1 MEIIKFQ
8 SHHLVAVEKLYLE
21 SRLATFTWLDTVE
34 FDLSDFER
42 DTEGESIWVAI
53 ESNKIVGFVSIWAPE
68 SFIHHLFVSPLK
80 LRGGVG
86 LKLLDLA
93 KQRYPNL
100 SLKCL
105 SQNSNAT
112 EFYLSQGFTIAETVD
127 NGAESYHLMKWKSQ
141 TIQTT

>member
-1 MEIIKFQ
+1 MEIIRLQ
-8 SHHLVAVEKLYLE
+8 SHHINAVKKLYLE

-53 ESNKIVGFVSIWAPE
+53 ESNKVIGFVSIWVPE
-68 SFIHHLFVSPLK
+68 NFIHHLFVSPRN

-93 KQRYPNL
+93 KQRYRRL

-105 SQNSNAT
+105 SQNDNAI
-112 EFYLSQGFTIAETVD
+112 EFYLSQGFTIAETLD
-127 NGAESYHLMKWKSQ
+127 NGAESYHLMKWTSQ
-141 TIQTT
+141 T

>member
-1 MEIIKFQ
+1 MEIIRFHA
-8 SHHLVAVEKLYLE
+8 HHLNAVKKLYLE

-42 DTEGESIWVAI
+42 DTDGESIWVAV
-53 ESNKIVGFVSIWAPE
+53 ESNEVVGFVSIWAPE
-68 SFIHHLFVSPLK
+68 SFIHHLFVSPNN

-93 KQRYPNL
+93 KQKYSNL

-112 EFYLSQGFTIAETVD
+112 EFYLSQGFTIVETVG
-127 NGAESYHLMKWKSQ
+127 NGPESYHLMKWKSQ
-141 TIQTT
+141 T

>member
-1 MEIIKFQ
+1 MEIIRFQ
-8 SHHLVAVEKLYLE
+8 SHHLNALKKLYLE
-21 SRLATFTWLDTVE
+21 SRLATFIWLDTVE

-53 ESNKIVGFVSIWAPE
+53 ESNKVVGFVSIWAPE
-68 SFIHHLFVSPLK
+68 NFIHHLFVSP
-80 LRGGVG
+80 RNIRSGVG

-93 KQRYPNL
+93 KQRYPSL

-105 SQNSNAT
+105 SQNINAT

-141 TIQTT
+141 T

>member
-1 MEIIKFQ
+1 MEIIRFQ
-8 SHHLVAVEKLYLE
+8 SHHLNAVKKLYLE
-21 SRLATFTWLDTVE
+21 SRLVTFTWLDTVE

-53 ESNKIVGFVSIWAPE
+53 ESNKVVGFVSIWAPE
-68 SFIHHLFVSPLK
+68 NFIHHLFVSPRN

-93 KQRYPNL
+93 KQKYPSL

-105 SQNSNAT
+105 SQNGNAT
-112 EFYLSQGFTIAETVD
+112 EFYLSQGFIIAETVD

-141 TIQTT
+141 T

>member
-1 MEIIKFQ
+1 MEIIRFQ
-8 SHHLVAVEKLYLE
+8 SHHLDAVKSLYLE
-21 SRLATFTWLDTVE
+21 SRLATFTWLNAVE

-53 ESNKIVGFVSIWAPE
+53 ESNKIVGFVSIWAPDN
-68 SFIHHLFVSPLK
+68 FIHHLFVSPRN

-93 KQRYPNL
+93 KQRYPSL

-105 SQNSNAT
+105 SQNGNAT
-112 EFYLSQGFTIAETVD
+112 DFYLSQGFTIAETVG

-141 TIQTT
+141 T

>member
-8 SHHLVAVEKLYLE
+8 SHHLGAVRSLYLE
-21 SRLATFTWLDTVE
+21 SRLATCTWLNTVE

-53 ESNKIVGFVSIWAPE
+53 ESNKVVGFISIWAPDN
-68 SFIHHLFVSPLK
+68 FIHHLFVSPRN

-93 KQRYPNL
+93 KQWKPCL

-105 SQNSNAT
+105 SQNGNAT

-141 TIQTT
+141 T

>member
-1 MEIIKFQ
+1 MEIIRFQ
-8 SHHLVAVEKLYLE
+8 SHHLNAVKKLYLE

-42 DTEGESIWVAI
+42 DTEGESIWVVI
-53 ESNKIVGFVSIWAPE
+53 DSSEVVGFVSIWAPE
-68 SFIHHLFVSPLK
+68 NFIHHLFVSPRN

-93 KQRYPNL
+93 KQKYPNL

-105 SQNSNAT
+105 SQNGNAT
-112 EFYLSQGFTIAETVD
+112 DFYLSQGFTIAETVG
-127 NGAESYHLMKWKSQ
+127 NGPESYHLMKWESQ
-141 TIQTT
+141 T